1 MRQSDSKV
9 VRMVVLGATGGT
21 GRAVV
26 EVALRAG
33 HTVTAVTRRADALP
47 PAPGL
52 TVEVIPDLAL
62 PGQAL
67 PDLALPDPA
76 LLNPVDGRLA
86 DAIAGHDAVVSAL
99 GPSARGPV
107 TVCTD
112 GIRSTLH
119 AMKVTGVRRLVV
131 VSAHGAAESRDRSP
145 YSLALWA
152 SVGSKM
158 RDKEAMEALIRASDT
173 DWTIVRPPALRDTAP
188 TGRYRTGTD
197 LRIRLTTAVSRADLA
212 DFIVKETVEPAYL
225 RRAPRIAS

>member
-1 MRQSDSKV
+1 
-9 VRMVVLGATGGT
+9 MVVLGAAGGT

-52 TVEVIPDLAL
+52 TVAVIPDLT
-62 PGQAL
+62 
-67 PDLALPDPA
+67 LPDPA
-76 LLNPVDGRLA
+76 DERLA
-86 DAIAGHDAVVSAL
+86 SAVAGHDAVVSAL
-99 GPSARGPV
+99 GPLARGPV

-112 GIRSTLH
+112 GIRSALH
-119 AMKVTGVRRLVV
+119 AMKATGVRRLVV

-152 SVGSKM
+152 SVGPKM
-158 RDKEAMEALIRASDT
+158 RDKETMEALIRASDT
-173 DWTIVRPPALRDTAP
+173 DWTIIRPPALRDTAP
-188 TGRYRTGTD
+188 TGRYRTGMD

>member
-1 MRQSDSKV
+1 
-9 VRMVVLGATGGT
+9 MVVLGATGGT

-33 HTVTAVTRRADALP
+33 HAVTAVTRRADALP

-52 TVEVIPDLAL
+52 TVAVI
-62 PGQAL
+62 

-76 LLNPVDGRLA
+76 DERLA
-86 DAIAGHDAVVSAL
+86 DAVAGHDAVVSAL

-107 TVCTD
+107 TVCAD
-112 GIRSTLH
+112 GTRSALR
-119 AMKVTGVRRLVV
+119 AMKAADVRRLVA

-152 SVGSKM
+152 SVGPKM

-212 DFIVKETVEPAYL
+212 DFIVKETIEPAYL

>member
-1 MRQSDSKV
+1 MRQNDSEV
-9 VRMVVLGATGGT
+9 FRMVVLGATGGT

-26 EVALRAG
+26 EAALRAG
-33 HTVTAVTRRADALP
+33 HAVTAVTRRAGALP

-52 TVEVIPDLAL
+52 TVAVIPGLGDLTEA
-62 PGQAL
+62 
-67 PDLALPDPA
+67 
-76 LLNPVDGRLA
+76 V
-86 DAIAGHDAVVSAL
+86 AGHDAVVSAL
-99 GPSARGPV
+99 GPAARGPV
-107 TVCTD
+107 TVCAD
-112 GIRSTLH
+112 GIHSALR
-119 AMKVTGVRRLVV
+119 AMKATGPRRLVV

-152 SVGSKM
+152 SVGAKM

-173 DWTIVRPPALRDTAP
+173 DWTIVRPPALRDSAP
-188 TGRYRTGTD
+188 TGHYRTGTD